1 MTTTWLIEGRD
12 PLIFR
17 DGRPLGGNAPI
28 ETLDFPLPST
38 IAGAVRGRLATD
50 PRTGAFTLRGNDA
63 ALAELLTIPVRGP
76 LLAEI
81 TPDGEHSAWLFPAP
95 RDALVRVRES
105 DGDLSIAR
113 LLPATLKAGEEIDAL
128 AEHELRPLFPNPN
141 LARSKPP
148 TDPIA
153 FWRNPAFE
161 SWLMGHRPEASKVDE
176 LGIRALPRE
185 ARMHVSMRPGERV
198 AEDGALFETVGLRF
212 THSPTTK
219 RLRLRKANHYAL
231 AFNTPGGAVAGR
243 PLTLQPGVAPIG
255 GERRLARWT
264 ATSTPWP
271 TPPAG
276 LREAVLATTRAR
288 LILLTPAIFS
298 KGALPGWSGQPW
310 PGLPD
315 LRITV
320 EAAAVPPAQVVSG
333 WDLKARAPKPTRR
346 IAPAG
351 SVYFV
356 RVEGPESARRAWF
369 DATWL
374 HSISDQPQ
382 DRRDGFGLA
391 AIGTCSE

>member
-38 IAGAVRGRLATD
+38 IAGVVRGRLATD
-50 PRTGAFTLRGNDA
+50 PKTGAFTLRGNDT

-76 LLAEI
+76 LLAEV
-81 TPDGEHSAWLFPAP
+81 TRDGKHSAWLFPAP

-105 DGDLSIAR
+105 DGDLSITR
-113 LLPATLKAGEEIDAL
+113 LLPSTLKAGEQIDAL
-128 AEHELRPLFPNPN
+128 AEHGLRPLFPDAD
-141 LARSKPP
+141 LERSKPP
-148 TDPIA
+148 ADPIT
-153 FWRNPAFE
+153 FWTHAAFE
-161 SWLMGHRPEASKVDE
+161 SWLMGHKPKASKAGD
-176 LGIRALPRE
+176 LGIHALPRE
-185 ARMHVSMRPGERV
+185 TRMHVSMRPGERV

-212 THSPTTK
+212 THSPSTHH
-219 RLRLRKANHYAL
+219 LSDAHHFAL
-231 AFNTPGGAVAGR
+231 AFSTPGGAVAGR

-255 GERRLARWT
+255 GERRLAHWSTTT
-264 ATSTPWP
+264 APWP

-276 LREAVLATTRAR
+276 VGEAVFTTTRAR
-288 LILLTPAIFS
+288 LILLTPAIFE
-298 KGALPGWSGQPW
+298 KGALPAWSGQPW
-310 PGLPD
+310 PGVPD
-315 LRITV
+315 LRVTV

-333 WDLKARAPKPTRR
+333 WDLKARKPKPTRR

-356 RVEGPESARRAWF
+356 RLEGPEAARRAWF
-369 DATWL
+369 EATWL

-391 AIGTCSE
+391 AIGTWSE